1 MVLLVGPNLDI
12 LIFGPS
18 CLFVISLVL
27 KLAKLNILK
36 SITLG
41 VLFSDM
47 IVTLIHPFSFQN
59 GEIVSQDGDVVLF
72 LYYGGSVI
80 YLVVFVIILSFKGRT
95 KNCIIPCCRPKTHFY
110 DDIPDEQNS
119 T

>member
-12 LIFGPS
+12 LIFGPG
-18 CLFVISLVL
+18 CLFVISLML
-27 KLAKLNILK
+27 KLAKLSLLK

-41 VLFSDM
+41 VLFSDI

-80 YLVVFVIILSFKGRT
+80 YLVIFVVILGYKNRT
-95 KNCIIPCCRPKTHFY
+95 NNCIIPCCRPKVHFY
-110 DDIPDEQNS
+110 DAIPDEPIS